1 MFVHG
6 GDLWTAPRA
15 GGEAHRLTR
24 TEEAEE
30 FPKFSPDGKWI
41 AFTRDGSVF
50 VMPSCGGEERRL
62 TWRPGWN
69 QVLGWTPDGRNVLVH
84 SDRLKG
90 SVTSNPHLFLVPE
103 QGGWPNPLPM
113 PRATHG
119 SFSADGQKIAYGPN
133 PEIVLWT
140 PFRHY
145 RGGALGYIAIFCPS
159 AEGEASMR
167 GAQHRQG
174 IRPPALL
181 PHPKQMGIA
190 CHRSLQTVRMN
201 QDIPPIGCPSQD
213 QLASTPHARV
223 RRRSSPP
230 REGIINTLPSR
241 VNAIHFPSGENF
253 GNSSASSGPSQAMRF
268 SAPALG
274 AVHRSPPCTNTI
286 ASIERSGCSQ

>member
-1 MFVHG
+1 M
-6 GDLWTAPRA
+6 DRA
-15 GGEAHRLTR
+15 EGGGEAHRLTR
-24 TEEAEE
+24 TKEAEE

-90 SVTSNPHLFLVPE
+90 SVTSNPHLFLVRE

-119 SFSADGQKIAYGPN
+119 SFSADRQKIAYGPN

-159 AEGEASMR
+159 AEKLPCVAR
-167 GAQHRQG
+167 G
-174 IRPPALL
+174 
-181 PHPKQMGIA
+181 
-190 CHRSLQTVRMN
+190 
-201 QDIPPIGCPSQD
+201 IGK
-213 QLASTPHARV
+213 
-223 RRRSSPP
+223 
-230 REGIINTLPSR
+230 G
-241 VNAIHFPSGENF
+241 F
-253 GNSSASSGPSQAMRF
+253 G
-268 SAPALG
+268 
-274 AVHRSPPCTNTI
+274 HPPCSGTRNRWGLLVTDPFK
-286 ASIERSGCSQ
+286 RSE